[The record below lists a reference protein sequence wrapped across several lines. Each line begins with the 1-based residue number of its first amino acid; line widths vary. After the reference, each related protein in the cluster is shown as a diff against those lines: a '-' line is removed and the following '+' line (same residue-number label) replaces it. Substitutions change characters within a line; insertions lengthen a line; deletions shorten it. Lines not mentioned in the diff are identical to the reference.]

1 MTYLHQGITYNS
13 LADLVEHLENE
24 WFLVTDYEEEETTTE

>member
-1 MTYLHQGITYNS
+1 MSYLYRGITYNS

-24 WFLVTDYEEEETTTE
+24 GFQADHESEETTKE